1 MFRNIHL
8 GGKTKEKWEVV
19 AIKGEM
25 VVTLAEGWWLRRAFR
40 GTSGVTGKFSNH
52 G

>member
-19 AIKGEM
+19 AIKDGM
-25 VVTLAEGWWLRRAFR
+25 VVTLAER
-40 GTSGVTGKFSNH
+40 GVVVEAGI
-52 G
+52 

>member
-19 AIKGEM
+19 AIKGGM
-25 VVTLAEGWWLRRAFR
+25 VVTLAERWWWSRQAFR
-40 GTSGVTGKFSNH
+40 GASGVTGKIL
-52 G
+52 